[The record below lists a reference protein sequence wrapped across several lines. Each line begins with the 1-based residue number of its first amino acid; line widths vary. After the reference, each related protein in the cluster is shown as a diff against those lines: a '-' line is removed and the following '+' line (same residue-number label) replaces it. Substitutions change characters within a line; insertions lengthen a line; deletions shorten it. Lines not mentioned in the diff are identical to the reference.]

1 VIKDIFKRD
10 GIENEERYLGEDSE
24 EDDQVFLGVSQQ
36 HLVVVTQKKEGVD
49 QGLIHEKVLSV
60 ILNSKDGEF
69 NCGAFCHQLV
79 TIPFSLTEVLGWWD
93 VAVNFAGGIAW
104 GGGFFQ

>member
-1 VIKDIFKRD
+1 
-10 GIENEERYLGEDSE
+10 
-24 EDDQVFLGVSQQ
+24 
-36 HLVVVTQKKEGVD
+36 VVVTQEKEGVD

-60 ILNSKDGEF
+60 TLNSKDGEF

-79 TIPFSLTEVLGWWD
+79 TIPFSLTEVSGWRV
-93 VAVNFAGGIAW
+93 VAVNFGDGIAW